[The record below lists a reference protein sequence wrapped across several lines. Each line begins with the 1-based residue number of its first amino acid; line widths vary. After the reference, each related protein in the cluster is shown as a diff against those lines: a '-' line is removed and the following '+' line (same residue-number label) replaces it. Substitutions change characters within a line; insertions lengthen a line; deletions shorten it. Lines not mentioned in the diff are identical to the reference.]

1 MICHP
6 TGQHPQTQ
14 EVVVKAVQVRR
25 INLNS
30 QHLMLSVLHDFLH
43 LWSDGH
49 RRSFL
54 VAPSAFRPR
63 ILCISSEGRRLSE
76 GGKENGSPALQ
87 PHRSWL
93 STARLWYRMLYFYFG
108 WEMSKKGQLKNTVT
122 LTHDTPAVVPL
133 NLVKRLLFH
142 CEAIPKG
149 LPAVCAISIT
159 SILQTFKK
167 KTFAKLSKFLVTL
180 ATQGLCLSFPPSL
193 HLSHLSNYSQ

>member
-1 MICHP
+1 
-6 TGQHPQTQ
+6 
-14 EVVVKAVQVRR
+14 
-25 INLNS
+25 
-30 QHLMLSVLHDFLH
+30 
-43 LWSDGH
+43 
-49 RRSFL
+49 
-54 VAPSAFRPR
+54 
-63 ILCISSEGRRLSE
+63 
-76 GGKENGSPALQ
+76 
-87 PHRSWL
+87 
-93 STARLWYRMLYFYFG
+93 
-108 WEMSKKGQLKNTVT
+108 MSKKGQLKNTVT

-167 KTFAKLSKFLVTL
+167 KPFAKLSKFLVTL